1 MSTKRIANISMLIAL
16 AIIFSYVEVLIPI
29 SIGIPGIKMG
39 LANIVIVIA
48 LYSLNLGDVWMIS
61 IIRIFIIGIM
71 FGNFMSIAYSLSG
84 AVVSLT
90 IMAIIKKSNILG
102 IMGTS
107 IIGGVSHNIAQLLV
121 AMFVVSNKV
130 VLYYMP
136 VLIIAGV
143 ITGAMIGILSQRE
156 VNILKDYFF

>member
-1 MSTKRIANISMLIAL
+1 
-16 AIIFSYVEVLIPI
+16 
-29 SIGIPGIKMG
+29 
-39 LANIVIVIA
+39 
-48 LYSLNLGDVWMIS
+48 
-61 IIRIFIIGIM
+61 
-71 FGNFMSIAYSLSG
+71 
-84 AVVSLT
+84 
-90 IMAIIKKSNILG
+90 
-102 IMGTS
+102 MGTS

-143 ITGAMIGILSQRE
+143 ITGAMIGILSQRV

>member
-71 FGNFMSIAYSLSG
+71 FSNFMSIAYSLSG

-143 ITGAMIGILSQRE
+143 ITGAMIGILSQRV

>member
-61 IIRIFIIGIM
+61 IIRIFIIGI
-71 FGNFMSIAYSLSG
+71 AYSLSG

-121 AMFVVSNKV
+121 AMFVVSNNV

-143 ITGAMIGILSQRE
+143 ITGAMIGILSQRV

>member
-1 MSTKRIANISMLIAL
+1 
-16 AIIFSYVEVLIPI
+16 
-29 SIGIPGIKMG
+29 MG

-102 IMGTS
+102 IMG
-107 IIGGVSHNIAQLLV
+107 GVSHNIAQLLV
-121 AMFVVSNKV
+121 AMFVVSNNV

-143 ITGAMIGILSQRE
+143 ITGAMIGILSQRV